1 VLTSIGQWAAYLQR
15 SDWLIGLPF
24 CAVGLILALAGWRI
38 WKVAVVV
45 TFAIIGWILG
55 TLVAGGNS
63 QSLLYAVA
71 GAVMLGAASA
81 PTAPY
86 SIAALGGI
94 IVAGIAEITLSEL
107 GLASWPLWIALVLCF
122 AGSTALS
129 YIYMRQV
136 IVIVTAFEGAVLLM
150 SGAVAIVSETPR
162 LFNFFRSISNHYWF
176 FLPFLLLVPTVV
188 GCLLQM
194 ADVKQR
200 DSGMAG

>member
-1 VLTSIGQWAAYLQR
+1 VVYSIEQWAAYLQR
-15 SDWLIGLPF
+15 ADWLIGLPL
-24 CAVGLILALAGWRI
+24 CAVGLVLALAGWRI

-55 TLVAGGNS
+55 TLLAGDTGHG
-63 QSLLYAVA
+63 LLFAAA
-71 GAVMLGAASA
+71 GAIILGATSA

-94 IVAGIAEITLSEL
+94 IIAGIAEMTLTEV
-107 GLASWPLWIALVLCF
+107 GLERWALWIALMLCF

-136 IVIVTAFEGAVLLM
+136 IVIVTAFEGAVLIV
-150 SGAVAIVSETPR
+150 SGAVAIVSETPNV
-162 LFNFFRSISNHYWF
+162 FHFFRSISNHYWF

-200 DSGMAG
+200 DSGLVG